1 LVPISPPTG
10 RKAGMTARHTQI
22 LWLFALAFA
31 IRLLTT
37 L

>member
-1 LVPISPPTG
+1 MQP
-10 RKAGMTARHTQI
+10 GMTRQRSTQL

>member
-1 LVPISPPTG
+1 VT
-10 RKAGMTARHTQI
+10 RRAHTQL